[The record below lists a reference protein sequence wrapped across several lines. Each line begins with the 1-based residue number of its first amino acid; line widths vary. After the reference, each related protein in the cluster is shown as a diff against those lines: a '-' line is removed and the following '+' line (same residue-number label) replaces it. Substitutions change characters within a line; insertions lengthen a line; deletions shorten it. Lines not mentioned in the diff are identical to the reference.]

1 MAKGPPRSQTRS
13 DQCPELQC
21 SRPGSRIASSLSK
34 CSQWLLTGASCSTKR
49 LHGSSST
56 RLSTP
61 MVLKSA
67 VTPAT
72 ATIDSYT
79 GDGIVVSGYGRP
91 FEAAAGLEVWRG
103 AVLID
108 AEWRQVDRTGSGS
121 SFAYSTTDWLEA
133 WGRWPVGG

>member
-1 MAKGPPRSQTRS
+1 M
-13 DQCPELQC
+13 
-21 SRPGSRIASSLSK
+21 
-34 CSQWLLTGASCSTKR
+34 LT
-49 LHGSSST
+49 T
-56 RLSTP
+56 RLENRQLAVE
-61 MVLKSA
+61 VLA
-67 VTPAT
+67 VAVDRRIVFDEAPARIIIDQIIHT
-72 ATIDSYT
+72 DGAQVSGNAGYATIDSYA

-133 WGRWPVGG
+133 WGRWSVGG